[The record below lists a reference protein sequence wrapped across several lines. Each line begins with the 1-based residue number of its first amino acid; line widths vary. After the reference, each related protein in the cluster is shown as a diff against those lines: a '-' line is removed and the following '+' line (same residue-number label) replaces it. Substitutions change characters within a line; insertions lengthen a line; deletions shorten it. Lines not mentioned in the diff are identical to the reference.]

1 MRKRILIIA
10 LMGILVGM
18 GWSCSKEEENG
29 AGREQVTDTGYRE
42 INEGDSGWEE
52 QSFRTS
58 KPG

>member
-10 LMGILVGM
+10 LMGILVGT

-29 AGREQVTDTGYRE
+29 VGREQVTDTGYRE

-52 QSFRTS
+52 FE
-58 KPG
+58 